1 MSDTEQNAE
10 DLANPT
16 FDQEL
21 SNFFENF
28 LKEGIII
35 REKEVV
41 PGFKVKLKVLNT
53 EELLVAESI
62 LKNQNPHIPADVVIK
77 VRAASILSQAI
88 LKLND
93 MDVER
98 DDLPED
104 TNELRRRALYKQ
116 VLRMPALVIQ
126 KTYEFYV
133 EAVQEQNAL
142 YDNPE
147 KLGKKIENF

>member
-1 MSDTEQNAE
+1 MSNTEQNAE
-10 DLANPT
+10 DLTNPT

-21 SNFFENF
+21 ANFFEGF
-28 LKEGIII
+28 LKEGVII

-62 LKNQNPHIPADVVIK
+62 LKNQNPHIPSDVVIK

-98 DDLPED
+98 EDLSDSE
-104 TNELRRRALYKQ
+104 NELRRRALYKQ

-142 YDNPE
+142 YEEPK
-147 KLGKKIENF
+147 KLGEKIENF